1 MLSDSPPERDLEW
14 TESGVEGAYRFI
26 QKIWRLMDK
35 ISGEPALSD
44 TDNLSDKAKD
54 CLRITHQSIA
64 SIGNDIERFALNR
77 CVAQL
82 HILVGAIG
90 DLKETD
96 TKSNQVRDFAI
107 KTLTQLLSPFSPHIA
122 EELWQACGGEGL
134 VADAPWPEADEAWLV
149 ADEVEIGVQ
158 VNGKL
163 RATIKLPVDCDK
175 AVAEEKALAQETI
188 VKYLDGNSPK
198 KVIVVPNRII
208 NVVL

>member
-1 MLSDSPPERDLEW
+1 
-14 TESGVEGAYRFI
+14 
-26 QKIWRLMDK
+26 MDK
-35 ISGEPALSD
+35 ISGEPVLSD

-90 DLKETD
+90 DLKEAD
-96 TKSNQVRDFAI
+96 AKSNQVRDFAI

-134 VADAPWPEADEAWLV
+134 VANAPWPVADEAWLV

-198 KVIVVPNRII
+198 KK
-208 NVVL
+208 

>member
-1 MLSDSPPERDLEW
+1 M
-14 TESGVEGAYRFI
+14 
-26 QKIWRLMDK
+26 
-35 ISGEPALSD
+35 
-44 TDNLSDKAKD
+44 
-54 CLRITHQSIA
+54 
-64 SIGNDIERFALNR
+64 
-77 CVAQL
+77 
-82 HILVGAIG
+82 
-90 DLKETD
+90 
-96 TKSNQVRDFAI
+96 VRV
-107 KTLTQLLSPFSPHIA
+107 LSP
-122 EELWQACGGEGL
+122 
-134 VADAPWPEADEAWLV
+134 DAPWPVADEAWLV